1 MKRDSWKPFSVWKNG
16 VKKIPWAM
24 VVKLNT
30 RQAIKMAAGK
40 EQIVRRGITVIF
52 IRSYSQVTSI

>member
-1 MKRDSWKPFSVWKNG
+1 MKRDSWKPFFVWKNG
-16 VKKIPWAM
+16 VKKSSWAM